1 MSNFEFTEMHHLQY
15 VKPHMCKHLTI
26 FTTFKNYKHHINICC
41 QHFSTILQIISK
53 NCIFRW
59 KHSSHK
65 MRTYD
70 QGTGCCWRLS
80 FNSLQRWCI
89 WKVLSERLTR
99 NILNV
104 RSSHQKSCTPHN
116 SIWPVGLR
124 SSGVLRWELGFIKL
138 CSLFSTSCC
147 LFPFPFLFTLFI
159 SSLKPLKQ
167 TWSSHQ
173 HLIHQPGP
181 PWPAGEELG
190 VRATV
195 VSVFCSQE
203 AGAVKVWVVC
213 ACVRVEYEAHTH
225 FCSLTST
232 NHPIFL

>member
-1 MSNFEFTEMHHLQY
+1 MASRTSVFWGDEVRIRF
-15 VKPHMCKHLTI
+15 
-26 FTTFKNYKHHINICC
+26 
-41 QHFSTILQIISK
+41 
-53 NCIFRW
+53 
-59 KHSSHK
+59 HK
-65 MRTYD
+65 A
-70 QGTGCCWRLS
+70 
-80 FNSLQRWCI
+80 
-89 WKVLSERLTR
+89 
-99 NILNV
+99 
-104 RSSHQKSCTPHN
+104 
-116 SIWPVGLR
+116 
-124 SSGVLRWELGFIKL
+124 
-138 CSLFSTSCC
+138 LFSFFNLLLPLPLS
-147 LFPFPFLFTLFI
+147 LSLVTLFI

-232 NHPIFL
+232 NRPFFLKLLLFRAAQYWEKKKTDIAQLCFCDMGNTGRFTWE